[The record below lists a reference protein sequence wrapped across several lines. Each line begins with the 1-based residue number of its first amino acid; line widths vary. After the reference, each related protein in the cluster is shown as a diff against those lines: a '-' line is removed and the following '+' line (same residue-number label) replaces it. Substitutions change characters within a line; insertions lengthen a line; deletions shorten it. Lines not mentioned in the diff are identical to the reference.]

1 MKTSNTLLGIL
12 GAAAVGAV
20 VGVLFAPE
28 KGSKTRK
35 KIADKSK
42 GCSEDLKE
50 KLNEFVG
57 SLSENGKEMLASGK
71 AKYNELKSDVRQDIS
86 DARSDIKNAT
96 N

>member
-1 MKTSNTLLGIL
+1 MKTSSTLLGIL
-12 GAAAVGAV
+12 GAAAIGAV

-42 GCSEDLKE
+42 DCSEDLKG
-50 KLNEFVG
+50 KLNEFVS
-57 SLSENGKEMLASGK
+57 SLSENGKDMLASGK
-71 AKYNELKSDVRQDIS
+71 AKYNEMKSDVRQDIS
-86 DARSDIKNAT
+86 DARADIKNAT

>member
-20 VGVLFAPE
+20 VGILFAPE

-42 GCSEDLKE
+42 DCSEDLKG
-50 KLNEFVG
+50 KFSDLVS
-57 SLSENGKEMLASGK
+57 SLSENGKDLLAEGK
-71 AKYNELKSDVRQDIS
+71 AKYNEMKT
-86 DARSDIKNAT
+86 DARQGINDASNEIKNAT